1 MMDNTLYSKQT
12 IERRLAR
19 IESKLTQLMLHF
31 GLDAHNKVYYSDNPH
46 ADKYATLPQH
56 TKEGNR

>member
-1 MMDNTLYSKQT
+1 MNTTALNKQT

-19 IESKLTQLMLHF
+19 IENKLTQLMLHF